1 MKHVLD
7 YLKSEDAQIL
17 TPDSFAGGKEEFEV
31 AILVLHLLVE
41 AYEQGVRDMTTGDL
55 CKILGAPEDIVPAE
69 CWKEI
74 IEVNPEFIQVAKL
87 TVDRYNNTLH

>member
-1 MKHVLD
+1 MTHVLD

-17 TPDSFAGGKEEFEV
+17 TPESFAGGKEEFQV

-55 CKILGAPEDIVPAE
+55 CKIL
-69 CWKEI
+69 
-74 IEVNPEFIQVAKL
+74 F
-87 TVDRYNNTLH
+87 